1 MASKIYSPNS
11 RLTKLRR
18 ACNLN
23 TNFYARSSKWN
34 GTPFVGIKPFF
45 DADDLGY
52 MYYDTDSNTSAG
64 FVFVTRYD
72 YSPQVQ
78 NFKQVC
84 FSSCLRL
91 FRIRAKTVHPSLQ
104 LITWTYY
111 RVDATGLLHGNN
123 TGRTEEEVSRK

>member
-11 RLTKLRR
+11 RLTKFRQ

-23 TNFYARSSKWN
+23 TSFYARSSRQWN

-52 MYYDTDSNTSAG
+52 IYYDTDSNTSSG
-64 FVFVTRYD
+64 FVFATLYD

-91 FRIRAKTVHPSLQ
+91 FRIGAY
-104 LITWTYY
+104 TYY
-111 RVDATGLLHGNN
+111 KVDATDLLHGK
-123 TGRTEEEVSRK
+123 TYDKS

>member
-11 RLTKLRR
+11 RLTKLRQL
-18 ACNLN
+18 LN
-23 TNFYARSSKWN
+23 AKTTFYARSGKWD
-34 GTPFVGIKPFF
+34 GASCVGIKPFF

-64 FVFVTRYD
+64 FIFATRYD

-84 FSSCLRL
+84 FSSHIRL
-91 FRIRAKTVHPSLQ
+91 FRIKTQ
-104 LITWTYY
+104 YTWTYY

-123 TGRTEEEVSRK
+123 TGRTEEEVSGK